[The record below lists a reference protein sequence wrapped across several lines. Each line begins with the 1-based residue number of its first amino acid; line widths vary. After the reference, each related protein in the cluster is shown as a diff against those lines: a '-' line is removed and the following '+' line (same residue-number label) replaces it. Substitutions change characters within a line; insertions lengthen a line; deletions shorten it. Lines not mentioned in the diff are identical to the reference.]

1 MQKKLNFVK
10 SCREVCN
17 FVERNEYFNH
27 MDSIDRDNYFINEER
42 REVVRLLDRLQLQLE
57 EQLHDGDLTRV
68 RELIAHAVEMGL
80 YRRDKY
86 GINPVLRSLRTAVL
100 FNSLIAPDRT
110 ITLVVLLYNLC
121 KNWEVVPR
129 ERIDALFGSDVLRLI
144 DGMISVSRLYKK
156 QASVESDHFHKLLIS
171 LASDIRV
178 VIIMIVDRL
187 ALMRHINGHPD
198 KKFVHDISF
207 ESRYLYAPLAHRLG
221 LYLIKSELE
230 DLSLKYLNNKAYCQI
245 VNKISETKEVRE
257 RYIENFIPPIREALE
272 KSGLR
277 FEIKG
282 RTKSINSIWNK
293 MKKKDVDLN
302 DVYDLFAIRIIIDT
316 PREQEKRDCWVAYS
330 IVTDIYLPNVS
341 RYRDWISIPKS
352 NGYESLH
359 VTVKGPEDRWVEVQ
373 IRTKRMDEV
382 AERGL
387 AAHWRYK
394 GIKGDD
400 EATDK
405 WMNNVRE
412 VLEAGAKG
420 PMDLIRDMHIN
431 LYDNEVFVF
440 TPRGDLFKLPMGAS
454 LLDFAFHVHS
464 KLGSHCIG
472 GRVDGKNQKLG
483 YKLKSGD
490 TVEILTSSTQMPRLD
505 WLNFV
510 VTSKARAKIRQAVNE
525 ARVKKADM
533 AREMVQRRFKNRKI
547 DLDEGM
553 MARFITK
560 RGYKSAT
567 DFYVDVQ
574 DGKIEVGN
582 LVEEY
587 LDYVQRQQE
596 AAIAKTQ
603 RGTAE
608 DFVLR
613 SADEERD
620 SGGPGDDILVV
631 GNNVKGVNYKLSRCC
646 NPIYG
651 DDIVGFI
658 ASDGA
663 IKVHR
668 RDCGNVRH
676 LIERYPYRIIRS
688 QWSGKMGRQF
698 AATLKVVGRDDIGI
712 VTNITSVIN
721 KEGDTML
728 RNISIN
734 SNGGLFEGY
743 LVIGVSSLDTL
754 DLLIKKIKNL
764 KGVKEV
770 RRASH

>member
-1 MQKKLNFVK
+1 MQEL
-10 SCREVCN
+10 R
-17 FVERNEYFNH
+17 
-27 MDSIDRDNYFINEER
+27 
-42 REVVRLLDRLQLQLE
+42 DRLSGR
-57 EQLHDGDLTRV
+57 EQAGDLERV
-68 RELIAHAVEMGL
+68 GKLIDHAVELGV

-86 GINPVLRSLRTAVL
+86 GINPVVRSLRTAVL
-100 FNSLIAPDRT
+100 FNSLIAPDRNIT
-110 ITLVVLLYNLC
+110 IVVLLYNMC
-121 KNWEVVPR
+121 KNWEVVTR
-129 ERIDALFGSDVLRLI
+129 ERVDELFGADVLHLI
-144 DGMISVSRLYKK
+144 DGMLNVARLYKK
-156 QASVESDHFHKLLIS
+156 QASVESDHFHKLLLS

-178 VIIMIVDRL
+178 IMIMIVDRL
-187 ALMRHINGHPD
+187 GLMRLIGNHPD
-198 KKFVHDISF
+198 KKFVHDISL

-230 DLSLKYLNNKAYCQI
+230 DLSLKYLNRKVFDQIANKL
-245 VNKISETKEVRE
+245 SETKEERD
-257 RYIENFIPPIREALE
+257 RYIENFIPPIREQLE
-272 KSGLR
+272 KNGLR

-302 DVYDLFAIRIIIDT
+302 GMYDLFAIRIILDT
-316 PREQEKRDCWVAYS
+316 PKENEKRDCWVAYS

-412 VLEAGAKG
+412 VLEAGDKG
-420 PMDLIRDMHIN
+420 PMDLIRDMHVN
-431 LYDNEVFVF
+431 LYEKEVFVF
-440 TPRGDLFKLPMGAS
+440 TPRGDLFQLPKGAT
-454 LLDFAFHVHS
+454 LLDFAFHVHT
-464 KLGSHCIG
+464 KLGSHCTG

-483 YKLKSGD
+483 YKLKNGD

-505 WLNFV
+505 WLSLV
-510 VTSKARAKIRQAVNE
+510 VTSKARNKIRQAVNE
-525 ARVKKADM
+525 ARVKKADI

-547 DLDEGM
+547 DLDEGIL
-553 MARFITK
+553 ARYISK

-567 DFYVDVQ
+567 DFFVEIHDE
-574 DGKIEVGN
+574 KIEVGD

-587 LDYVQRQQE
+587 LDFVQRQQE
-596 AAIAKTQ
+596 TAATKA
-603 RGTAE
+603 RAPHATAE
-608 DFVLR
+608 NFVLR
-613 SADEERD
+613 SPDEERPR
-620 SGGPGDDILVV
+620 GGNDDILVV

-676 LIERYPYRIIRS
+676 LLERYPYRIIRS

-712 VTNITSVIN
+712 VSNITSIIN
-721 KEGDTML
+721 KEGDTVL
-728 RNISIN
+728 RNITIN
-734 SNGGLFEGY
+734 SNGGLFEGF

-754 DLLIKKIKNL
+754 DVLIKKIKNL
-764 KGVKEV
+764 KGVKDV
-770 RRASH
+770 RRT

>member
-1 MQKKLNFVK
+1 MQEL
-10 SCREVCN
+10 R
-17 FVERNEYFNH
+17 
-27 MDSIDRDNYFINEER
+27 
-42 REVVRLLDRLQLQLE
+42 DRLKGR
-57 EQLHDGDLTRV
+57 EQAGDLERV
-68 RELIAHAVEMGL
+68 GELIDHAVELGV

-86 GINPVLRSLRTAVL
+86 GINPVVRSLRTAVL
-100 FNSLIAPDRT
+100 FNSLIAPDRN
-110 ITLVVLLYNLC
+110 ITMVVLLYNMC
-121 KNWEVVPR
+121 KNWEVVTR
-129 ERIDALFGSDVLRLI
+129 ERVDELFGADVLHLI
-144 DGMISVSRLYKK
+144 DGMLNVARLYKK
-156 QASVESDHFHKLLIS
+156 QASVESDHFHKLLLS

-178 VIIMIVDRL
+178 IMIMIVDRL
-187 ALMRHINGHPD
+187 GLMRLIGNHPD
-198 KKFVHDISF
+198 KKFVHDISL

-230 DLSLKYLNNKAYCQI
+230 DLSLKYLNRKVFDQIANKL
-245 VNKISETKEVRE
+245 SETKEERD
-257 RYIENFIPPIREALE
+257 RYIENFIPPIREQLE
-272 KSGLR
+272 KNGLR

-302 DVYDLFAIRIIIDT
+302 GMYDLFAIRIILDT
-316 PREQEKRDCWVAYS
+316 PKENEKRDCWVAYS
-330 IVTDIYLPNVS
+330 IVTDIYMPNVS

-412 VLEAGAKG
+412 VLEAGDKG
-420 PMDLIRDMHIN
+420 PMDLIRDMHVN
-431 LYDNEVFVF
+431 LYEKEVFVF
-440 TPRGDLFKLPMGAS
+440 TPRGDLFQLPKGAT
-454 LLDFAFHVHS
+454 LLDFAFHVHT
-464 KLGSHCIG
+464 KLGSHCTG

-483 YKLKSGD
+483 YKLKNGD

-505 WLNFV
+505 WLSLV
-510 VTSKARAKIRQAVNE
+510 VTSKARNKIRQAVNE
-525 ARVKKADM
+525 ARVKKADI

-553 MARFITK
+553 LARYISK

-567 DFYVDVQ
+567 DFFVEIHDE
-574 DGKIEVGN
+574 KIEVGD

-587 LDYVQRQQE
+587 LDFVQRQQE
-596 AAIAKTQ
+596 TAATKA
-603 RGTAE
+603 RAPHATAE
-608 DFVLR
+608 NFVLR
-613 SADEERD
+613 SPDEELPR
-620 SGGPGDDILVV
+620 GGNDDILVV

-676 LIERYPYRIIRS
+676 LLERYPYRIIRS

-712 VTNITSVIN
+712 VSNITSIIN
-721 KEGDTML
+721 KEGDTVL
-728 RNISIN
+728 RNITIN
-734 SNGGLFEGY
+734 SNGGLFEGF

-754 DLLIKKIKNL
+754 DVLIKKIKNL
-764 KGVKEV
+764 KGVKDV
-770 RRASH
+770 RRT